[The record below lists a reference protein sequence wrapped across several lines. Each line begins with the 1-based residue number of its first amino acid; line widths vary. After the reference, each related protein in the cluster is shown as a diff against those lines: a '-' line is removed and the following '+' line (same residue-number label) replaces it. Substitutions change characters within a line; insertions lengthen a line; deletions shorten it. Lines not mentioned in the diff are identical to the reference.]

1 MSIFK
6 CKMCG
11 GSLEVEKGQTIC
23 ECEYCGT
30 KQTVSATDDEIVT
43 NLYNRA
49 NNLRIKCEFDKA
61 QKIYEKI
68 VAKNPNEAEAYWG
81 IVLCKYGI
89 EYVEDPNTYKRV
101 PTCHRTQLESVLT
114 DVDYLSA
121 IENADSNQ
129 KLIYEQEAKEID
141 KLQKDILSIVHNEKP
156 FDVFICYKETDENG
170 KRTVDSALANDIYYQ
185 LTQEGLKVF
194 YAAITLENK
203 LGQEYE
209 PYIFSALNSAK
220 VMLVVGTKPENFN
233 AVWVKNEWSRY
244 LKLMSNDRSK
254 TLIPCF
260 RDMDAYD
267 LPDEF
272 SHLQAQD
279 MGKIGFINDIV
290 RGIKKLIAPTKEQ
303 PTNTVVVE
311 SNNTDIAPLLKR
323 VFIFLEDGN
332 WKDADEYCERV
343 LDLDPENAEAYLGK
357 LMTELKVHKQDDLA
371 KLETSFDE
379 NDDYKKVI
387 RYADEKLRGKL
398 NSYLETI
405 RYNDDE
411 KMYKISVDLMAAATT
426 EEDFINLAESFELLE
441 NFKDSEELAAKCR
454 DKAEE
459 ARKEAIYAK
468 AVDKAKTY
476 ETLNLISA
484 IKLFSQIS
492 EYRDSTDKIAICKN
506 KIDELDKKK
515 QKIIEENNKLEK
527 KIKTIAIIISV
538 IIAVC
543 IIVLLIITKAIIPNN
558 KYNTALELLNE
569 GNENSAYSIF
579 AEIKSYKDSDER
591 MSEIMKPYF
600 ISQKPYIA
608 AGRNHTVGLKD
619 DGTVVA
625 VGNNDDGQC
634 NVLDWKDI
642 VAVSAGNGYTVGLK
656 SDGTVVATG
665 LNNYGQCNVKDW
677 RDIKQISAGNSYTV
691 GLKNDGTVV
700 VVGYNSKRQSDIS
713 NWKDIVSVSAG
724 CSYTVGLKSDGTI
737 VAVGDNDYGQCD
749 VRNWKGIIA
758 VSVNGCTTIG
768 LKKNGTVISVGDNS
782 SGACEVK
789 GWKNI
794 SNIFAGLENTIGLK
808 NDGTVVSTKLINET
822 FYEDDD
828 LRLDYGQDN
837 VYNWNDIVAI
847 SINGYH
853 TVGLKSD
860 GTVVAVGNN
869 DDGQCDVKSWNNIK
883 TK

>member
-61 QKIYEKI
+61 QEIYEKI

-89 EYVEDPNTYKRV
+89 EYVEEPKTYKRV

-114 DVDYLSA
+114 DVDYISA
-121 IENADSNQ
+121 IENADYNQ
-129 KLIYEQEAKEID
+129 RLIYEQEAKEID

-170 KRTVDSALANDIYYQ
+170 KRTVDSVLANDIYYQ

-290 RGIKKLIAPTKEQ
+290 RGIKKLVAPAKEL
-303 PTNTVVVE
+303 PTNKVVVE

-323 VFIFLEDGN
+323 AFIFLEDGN

-343 LDLDPENAEAYLGK
+343 LDLDPECAMAYLGK
-357 LMTELKVHKQDDLA
+357 LMAELKVRKQEDLA
-371 KLETSFDE
+371 KLEIPFNEKD
-379 NDDYKKVI
+379 NYKKAI
-387 RYADEKLRGKL
+387 RYADNKLFEKLNQYIKDIDYSITKKTYDAAVEQLNTATTSQQYSDVSLVFLKL
-398 NSYLETI
+398 EDFLDSKNL
-405 RYNDDE
+405 YNQCIQKAEICQKDE
-411 KMYKISVDLMAAATT
+411 KYNIAKGLMSSKSYKTAIDYFNEILGWKDTQEQIDICNQKIKELEA
-426 EEDFINLAESFELLE
+426 EEKRAE
-441 NFKDSEELAAKCR
+441 EELRIAAEKSA
-454 DKAEE
+454 KK
-459 ARKEAIYAK
+459 RKKYLSIFVPIVCVCVA
-468 AVDKAKTY
+468 
-476 ETLNLISA
+476 
-484 IKLFSQIS
+484 F
-492 EYRDSTDKIAICKN
+492 
-506 KIDELDKKK
+506 
-515 QKIIEENNKLEK
+515 
-527 KIKTIAIIISV
+527 V
-538 IIAVC
+538 IILNAV
-543 IIVLLIITKAIIPNN
+543 IIPNN
-558 KYNTALELLNE
+558 KYNAALELLNE
-569 GNENSAYSIF
+569 GNEDSAYSIF
-579 AEIKSYKDSDER
+579 AEMESYKDSNKK

-600 ISQKPYIA
+600 ISQKQFIA
-608 AGRNHTVGLKD
+608 AGSEHIVGLKD

-625 VGNNDDGQC
+625 VG
-634 NVLDWKDI
+634 
-642 VAVSAGNGYTVGLK
+642 
-656 SDGTVVATG
+656 
-665 LNNYGQCNVKDW
+665 
-677 RDIKQISAGNSYTV
+677 
-691 GLKNDGTVV
+691 
-700 VVGYNSKRQSDIS
+700 
-713 NWKDIVSVSAG
+713 
-724 CSYTVGLKSDGTI
+724 
-737 VAVGDNDYGQCD
+737 DNDYGQCD
-749 VRNWKGIIA
+749 V
-758 VSVNGCTTIG
+758 
-768 LKKNGTVISVGDNS
+768 
-782 SGACEVK
+782 
-789 GWKNI
+789 
-794 SNIFAGLENTIGLK
+794 
-808 NDGTVVSTKLINET
+808 
-822 FYEDDD
+822 
-828 LRLDYGQDN
+828 
-837 VYNWNDIVAI
+837 
-847 SINGYH
+847 
-853 TVGLKSD
+853 SD
-860 GTVVAVGNN
+860 
-869 DDGQCDVKSWNNIK
+869 WNNIK
-883 TK
+883 TKY